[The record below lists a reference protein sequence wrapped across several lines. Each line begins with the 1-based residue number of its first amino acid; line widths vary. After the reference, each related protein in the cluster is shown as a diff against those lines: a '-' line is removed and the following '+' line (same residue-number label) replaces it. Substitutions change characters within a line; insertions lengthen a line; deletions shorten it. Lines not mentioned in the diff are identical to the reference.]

1 MLSRDS
7 VNLKSMQ
14 RRGGGY
20 VHHEYTTVKSV
31 FSVWHGTLT
40 ANWRYECHLVVS
52 SRRSEPP
59 HRTLASLSQCVSTAQ
74 RDAERRWTAETAS
87 SLGVAGVRRCTAER
101 KSTEPC
107 AWWPL
112 FCTGCVLEI
121 FSPLCPFAL
130 ITSMVPIGDPGLDRR
145 LYVIGYRSI
154 LSWFEINRSNLDED
168 MR

>member
-59 HRTLASLSQCVSTAQ
+59 HRTLAWLSQRVSTAQ
-74 RDAERRWTAETAS
+74 RDAS
-87 SLGVAGVRRCTAER
+87 SLGVHRCTAER